1 MTHRDFKDV
10 ARRTNS
16 GNILRDKV
24 FNIAKNPKHD
34 GYQKVLASMVYKL
47 LDQKSAGSGVTTFA
61 NKSVLNNDHP
71 LDLTTQELAT
81 ELQKPNL

>member
-16 GNILRDKV
+16 GNILREKV
-24 FNIAKNPKHD
+24 FDIAKNPKHD

-47 LDQKSAGSGVTTFA
+47 LD
-61 NKSVLNNDHP
+61 
-71 LDLTTQELAT
+71 
-81 ELQKPNL
+81 